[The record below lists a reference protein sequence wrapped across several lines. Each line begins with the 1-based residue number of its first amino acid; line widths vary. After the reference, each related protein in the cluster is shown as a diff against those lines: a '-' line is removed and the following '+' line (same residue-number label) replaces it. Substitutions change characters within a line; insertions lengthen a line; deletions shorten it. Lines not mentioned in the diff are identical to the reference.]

1 MIERAIDLMMKYNF
15 VELRLQGE
23 IPDEEDSFIIPFLPR
38 RKKMTVWDLEKLLIG
53 VSENPNVAGVLIKI
67 GSLKIGLARAETIR
81 RVILELREK
90 GKKVFAYL
98 EGGDNI
104 EYLIASAA
112 DYIVVPPWAILNLLG
127 LSAEVTFFRDALYK
141 LGIEAQIKGLGE
153 YKSAVETFT
162 RSDMSEPHKEMVN
175 SIIDDLFSQF
185 IKYVSEGRGIDEKK
199 LKALIDSAPFTA
211 QEALAHGLVNELGY
225 ETDLEKSIEEIL
237 STKIRKISSTGLL
250 RVMTVRDLLRLIDER
265 IRGRAGIIAL
275 ICDSGIITQGE
286 SRGSGGGPKTIGS
299 QTLTKMLG
307 RLADDPGVKAIVLR
321 LSSPGGSGIASDSV
335 RNQIKA
341 ISQKKPVIVS
351 MSDVA
356 ASGGYMIALGAR
368 KIVAN
373 PLTLTGSI
381 GIISGKFNMENLLKK
396 LGIYKEWVKRGK
408 RALIYSSYRAFTKDE
423 EQKIGSIMKSLYD
436 DFVGKVAQVRDMDFK
451 DAEQLARGRVWTGRQ
466 AKELG
471 LVDELGGIKTAI
483 NLAKREAGIS
493 GHLTP
498 VIRLYSKPKYIQVSP
513 FGKFFSL
520 GEQLDSLVDG
530 LLTLKREK
538 ILAMMPFW
546 IDFK

>member
-1 MIERAIDLMMKYNF
+1 MI
-15 VELRLQGE
+15 
-23 IPDEEDSFIIPFLPR
+23 
-38 RKKMTVWDLEKLLIG
+38 
-53 VSENPNVAGVLIKI
+53 
-67 GSLKIGLARAETIR
+67 
-81 RVILELREK
+81 
-90 GKKVFAYL
+90 
-98 EGGDNI
+98 
-104 EYLIASAA
+104 
-112 DYIVVPPWAILNLLG
+112 
-127 LSAEVTFFRDALYK
+127 
-141 LGIEAQIKGLGE
+141 
-153 YKSAVETFT
+153 
-162 RSDMSEPHKEMVN
+162 N

-225 ETDLEKSIEEIL
+225 ETDLEKRIEEIL
-237 STKIRKISSTGLL
+237 STKIRKISATGLL
-250 RVMTVRDLLRLIDER
+250 RVITLRDLLRLIDER

-299 QTLTKMLG
+299 QTLAKMLE
-307 RLADDPGVKAIVLR
+307 RLAADAGIKAIVLR
-321 LSSPGGSGIASDSV
+321 LSSPGGSGIASDLV
-335 RNQIKA
+335 RNQIQA

-368 KIVAN
+368 KIVAD

-408 RALIYSSYRAFTKDE
+408 RALIYSSYKAFTKSE
-423 EQKIGSIMKSLYD
+423 EQKLGSIMKSLYD

-471 LVDELGGIKTAI
+471 LVDELGGIKSAI
-483 NLAKREAGIS
+483 NLAKKEAGIPS
-493 GHLTP
+493 HITP
-498 VIRLYSKPKYIQVSP
+498 VIRLYSKPKYIRVSP
-513 FGKFFSL
+513 IGKFFFF
-520 GEQLDSLVDG
+520 GERLDSLVDS
-530 LLTLKREK
+530 LLTLKGEK